1 MAQLYKYYQLIGG
14 DEPWTPIQ
22 ADADLDKLKP
32 TFVTA
37 LATDTLFADDTP
49 KDLVQKAK
57 YQGPMY
63 LDLDSS
69 DIAESIEGAKTLW
82 AKLQKYELTASDVQ
96 IFLSGKK
103 GLHFI
108 IPEVCYVQKAQPT
121 QGLVAIYK
129 EMAFALAVDTLDFRV
144 YTAKRGRQFRTCYNV
159 RENGNYKVPIT
170 ALELETL
177 TAENYADYCKAP
189 RTVSGHAPAWRGK
202 FALMYDQ
209 AAQKI
214 GKIKPKVM
222 KPVSPEM
229 LRQQLPLFTKLASGQ
244 VETSGGFNVIA
255 MQLGLYARESGWSED
270 QLVQLCAGLI
280 ESHNSDGSRYN
291 TPRRR
296 ERELRRMFWYLED
309 NPAFD
314 YSAAGIKS
322 CLKAEPILIPVTDE
336 TGQAVDDEADIEV
349 GEESQFGGVYAGRSA
364 YMAVKGEDGDVAI
377 SNFVLRK
384 VRVLRDLEEGS
395 IIQIIANVH
404 VSGKL
409 VSEGIFIP
417 ANFTGNTGL
426 QNAISTYG
434 GSFSG
439 SDVHAR
445 GVYQTMLREI
455 AEDSYVVD
463 SEGVNIV
470 TVGRK
475 GAKEFVIWADRDGV
489 KSAATDIGVNLTFQG
504 FPDVRGLYRTDLLSA
519 PTLAELLSSEAGRAS
534 ALKCFS
540 TLVRVHTP
548 DVIGKMLGWSVAA
561 FFAPLFQKVHGR
573 FPLLHVYGPAGN
585 GKCLAKGTK
594 VLKACGTAVPVEQ
607 LQVGDTLLSPTGAA
621 QMVTSLAAGQERMW
635 KVTPVKGDSYVVNES
650 HILSLRRSTKDGVR
664 LTDGTYIS
672 KDVDVLNVNVVEF
685 YRNKSLQKA
694 FKGWRSEVE
703 QVFHREDA
711 QLPLDPYWLGMWLG
725 DGDSRRP
732 YITKPETAAIRACVN
747 YANAVGVTVTRDEDP
762 RSAGLFSWRFTG
774 NGFFRD
780 GLAQLGVLQGRD
792 DAESRKHIP
801 DAYKFAKPEVR
812 KQLLAGLLDADGTV
826 NCGGF
831 ELTLKNEAL
840 AEGAAFLARSLGLA
854 AYVAQ
859 VQKGIK
865 SSVFVGT
872 YYRVTISGDCGKIP
886 TLVKIPAPRAQ
897 IKRVTVTG
905 ITVEPLEVG
914 DYYGFTLDGD
924 HLFMLEDFTVT
935 HNTDTIRGLLRMYY
949 HRAEL
954 AETSPNSSMFAM
966 QQFLGGSASIPL
978 FVDEYKPHEMQGDK
992 HNQIRALFRDA
1003 YNAKDVQR
1011 GGGSRSVK
1019 DNFNALS
1026 SIKLAA
1032 PIVFAAE
1039 APETETAI
1047 VERSVMVSFRRLT
1060 GRQQIE
1066 CYKNALQFYDNTTP
1080 LASLGLELASRIVG
1094 ENDPKKTLE
1103 RFGKL
1108 LEWANEKFL
1117 PAPDDYEQVAAG
1129 TMTQQQMRA
1138 RAVMRPRP
1146 VFNGT
1151 VAFFGLQILKTVLTE
1166 SFGADVF
1173 EKEFAE
1179 VFKEMG
1185 RGCFV
1190 GMDTLAAATLPE
1202 FVKVLSVFSD
1212 MSKLQNSDYALNENV
1227 DYNLSELGGK
1237 PVLVVAAVQCYRKYR
1252 AYMRSLAAQPL
1263 YPSEESFH
1271 LALREIPQ
1279 FMQQGMGTKRLETA
1293 TCVLDLEELYR
1304 AAVPTWKGA
1313 AVELKF

>member
-1 MAQLYKYYQLIGG
+1 MAQLYKYYQLVGG

-22 ADADLDKLKP
+22 ADADLEKLKP

-37 LATDTLFADDTP
+37 LSVDTLIEKDTP
-49 KDLVQKAK
+49 KDLIVKAK

-63 LDLDSS
+63 LDLDAD
-69 DIAESIEGAKTLW
+69 DISESIEGAKALW
-82 AKLQKYELTASDVQ
+82 AKLQKYELTAADVQ

-108 IPEVCYVQKAQPT
+108 IPEVCYVQKIQPT
-121 QGLVAIYK
+121 QALVAIYK

-177 TAENYADYCKAP
+177 SAENYAEYCKAP

-202 FALMYDQ
+202 FALLYDQ
-209 AAQKI
+209 AAQKV
-214 GKIKPKVM
+214 GRVKPKVH
-222 KPVSPEM
+222 KPVSREA
-229 LRQQLPLFTKLASGQ
+229 LQQQMPLFTKLASGQ
-244 VETSGGFNVIA
+244 LDTSGGFNVIA
-255 MQLGLYARESGWSED
+255 MQLCLFARESGWTED
-270 QLVQLCAGLI
+270 QLVQLCKGI
-280 ESHNSDGSRYN
+280 IDNHNSDGSRYN
-291 TPRRR
+291 TPKRR

-322 CLKAEPILIPVTDE
+322 CLKAEPILVPVTDE
-336 TGQAVDDEADIEV
+336 HGVEVDPDSDDDTAV

-364 YMAVKGEDGDVAI
+364 YMAVKGEEGDVAI

-384 VRVLRDLEEGS
+384 VRLLRDLEEGS
-395 IIQIIANVH
+395 IIQIIANVY
-404 VSGKL
+404 VSGKF

-426 QNAISTYG
+426 QNSISTYG

-445 GVYQTMLREI
+445 GVYQTMLREVT
-455 AEDSYVVD
+455 EDSFVVD
-463 SEGVNIV
+463 SEGINIV
-470 TVGRK
+470 TLGRK
-475 GAKEFVIWADRDGV
+475 NPKDYVIWADRDGV
-489 KSAATDIGVNLTFQG
+489 KCAGSLSDAGVTLTFQG

-519 PTLAELLSSEAGRAS
+519 PTLTELLSSEEGKAA

-540 TLVRVHTP
+540 SLVRVHNP
-548 DVIGKMLGWSVAA
+548 DVIGKMLGWSIAA

-585 GKCLAKGTK
+585 GK
-594 VLKACGTAVPVEQ
+594 
-607 LQVGDTLLSPTGAA
+607 
-621 QMVTSLAAGQERMW
+621 
-635 KVTPVKGDSYVVNES
+635 
-650 HILSLRRSTKDGVR
+650 
-664 LTDGTYIS
+664 
-672 KDVDVLNVNVVEF
+672 
-685 YRNKSLQKA
+685 
-694 FKGWRSEVE
+694 
-703 QVFHREDA
+703 
-711 QLPLDPYWLGMWLG
+711 
-725 DGDSRRP
+725 
-732 YITKPETAAIRACVN
+732 
-747 YANAVGVTVTRDEDP
+747 
-762 RSAGLFSWRFTG
+762 
-774 NGFFRD
+774 
-780 GLAQLGVLQGRD
+780 
-792 DAESRKHIP
+792 
-801 DAYKFAKPEVR
+801 
-812 KQLLAGLLDADGTV
+812 
-826 NCGGF
+826 
-831 ELTLKNEAL
+831 
-840 AEGAAFLARSLGLA
+840 
-854 AYVAQ
+854 
-859 VQKGIK
+859 
-865 SSVFVGT
+865 
-872 YYRVTISGDCGKIP
+872 
-886 TLVKIPAPRAQ
+886 
-897 IKRVTVTG
+897 
-905 ITVEPLEVG
+905 
-914 DYYGFTLDGD
+914 
-924 HLFMLEDFTVT
+924 
-935 HNTDTIRGLLRMYY
+935 TDTIRGLLRMYY
-949 HRAEL
+949 NRAEL

-966 QQFLGGSASIPL
+966 QQFLGGSGSIPL
-978 FVDEYKPHEMQGDK
+978 FIDEYKPHEMQGDK

-1066 CYKNALQFYDNTTP
+1066 CYRSALQFYDNTTP
-1080 LASLGLELASRIVG
+1080 LASLGLEMASRIVG
-1094 ENDPKKTLE
+1094 ENDAKKTLE
-1103 RFGKL
+1103 RFGRL
-1108 LEWANEKFL
+1108 LEWANDKFL
-1117 PAPDDYEQVAAG
+1117 PAPDDYEQVSAG
-1129 TMTQQQMRA
+1129 KMTQQQMRA

-1151 VAFFGLQILKTVLTE
+1151 VAFFGLQVLKTVLTDA
-1166 SFGADVF
+1166 FGAEVF
-1173 EKEFAE
+1173 EQEFAE

-1212 MSKLQNSDYALNENV
+1212 MSKLQNSDFALQENV

-1279 FMQQGMGTKRLETA
+1279 FMQQGLGTKRLETA

>member
-108 IPEVCYVQKAQPT
+108 IPEVCYVQKVQPT

-189 RTVSGHAPAWRGK
+189 RSVSGHAPAWRGK

-280 ESHNSDGSRYN
+280 AGHNSDGSRYN

-322 CLKAEPILIPVTDE
+322 CLKTEPILIPVADE
-336 TGQAVDDEADIEV
+336 TGQTADDEGDIEV

-364 YMAVKGEDGDVAI
+364 YMAVKGEEGDVAI

-384 VRVLRDLEEGS
+384 VRLLRDLEEGS

-404 VSGKL
+404 VSGKF
-409 VSEGIFIP
+409 VSEGVFIP

-426 QNAISTYG
+426 QNSISTYG

-470 TVGRK
+470 SVGRK
-475 GAKEFVIWADRDGV
+475 PAREFVIWADRDGV

-519 PTLAELLSSEAGRAS
+519 PTLSELLSSEAGRAS

-540 TLVRVHTP
+540 SLVKVHNP

-585 GKCLAKGTK
+585 GK
-594 VLKACGTAVPVEQ
+594 
-607 LQVGDTLLSPTGAA
+607 
-621 QMVTSLAAGQERMW
+621 
-635 KVTPVKGDSYVVNES
+635 
-650 HILSLRRSTKDGVR
+650 
-664 LTDGTYIS
+664 
-672 KDVDVLNVNVVEF
+672 
-685 YRNKSLQKA
+685 
-694 FKGWRSEVE
+694 
-703 QVFHREDA
+703 
-711 QLPLDPYWLGMWLG
+711 
-725 DGDSRRP
+725 
-732 YITKPETAAIRACVN
+732 
-747 YANAVGVTVTRDEDP
+747 
-762 RSAGLFSWRFTG
+762 
-774 NGFFRD
+774 
-780 GLAQLGVLQGRD
+780 
-792 DAESRKHIP
+792 
-801 DAYKFAKPEVR
+801 
-812 KQLLAGLLDADGTV
+812 
-826 NCGGF
+826 
-831 ELTLKNEAL
+831 
-840 AEGAAFLARSLGLA
+840 
-854 AYVAQ
+854 
-859 VQKGIK
+859 
-865 SSVFVGT
+865 
-872 YYRVTISGDCGKIP
+872 
-886 TLVKIPAPRAQ
+886 
-897 IKRVTVTG
+897 
-905 ITVEPLEVG
+905 
-914 DYYGFTLDGD
+914 
-924 HLFMLEDFTVT
+924 
-935 HNTDTIRGLLRMYY
+935 TDTIRGLLRMYY

-978 FVDEYKPHEMQGDK
+978 FIDEYKPHEMQGDK

-1103 RFGKL
+1103 RFSRL

-1151 VAFFGLQILKTVLTE
+1151 VAFFGLQMLKTVLLE
-1166 SFGADVF
+1166 AFGAEVF